1 MGHLGFSYVGLVFLA
16 MLFVPNIIWA
26 KNQPQGYNPENE
38 NKMLLAFERL
48 GEALTTVLVLVF
60 DDFNY
65 HGLTAWCLWLA
76 AAFAL
81 MVMYELWWVR
91 YFRSERKL
99 SDFYSGFMG
108 IPLAGAT
115 LPVAAFFL
123 LGIYGRVIWLCI
135 AAIILGIG
143 HIGIHFQHSREVNGQ
158 E

>member
-1 MGHLGFSYVGLVFLA
+1 MGHFGFSYVGLIFLA
-16 MLFVPNIIWA
+16 MLFIPNIIWS

-38 NKMLLAFERL
+38 NRILLAFERL
-48 GEALTTVLVLVF
+48 GEVLTTAIVLIF
-60 DDFNY
+60 DDFNF
-65 HGLTAWCLWLA
+65 HGWSAWCIWLI

-91 YFRSERKL
+91 YFRSERRL

-115 LPVAAFFL
+115 LPVAALFL
-123 LGIYGRVIWLCI
+123 LSIYGRVIWLFA

-143 HIGIHFQHSREVNGQ
+143 HIGIHFQHSREVKGK